1 MPMQEEAIEAP
12 QIRVSPSAPL
22 ELMWLLHCCA
32 TTHPL
37 KGGVSS
43 LESLRLKF
51 QSDLQALQQDGVCG
65 ATEIVVLAQR
75 SGTLLDLDLD
85 RFFASFDAAAQ
96 AGGEVPSLL
105 SETGAERRAIRE
117 RLRRLQAEPRLRGR
131 YRAILES
138 VWKAAR
144 SGWETDGV
152 EATATAAAE
161 WSRLLDEG
169 ADFRTLL
176 GRQHIWPGRPELDE
190 LADSAAEDGRL
201 VLSPGWYFG
210 EIHMIELD
218 GMVFLGRGVRTE
230 DQEAVRRETA
240 TRVAGRLKA
249 LADPTRLGILLWL
262 AKHPASVTEI
272 ASHFELSQPTVSGHV
287 QLLREA
293 GLLEDRL
300 AGRRSKLIV
309 PRERLKGLI
318 DDAES
323 SMLRLFPQGAEFV
336 QRSGSAPVRAASPSQ

>member
-1 MPMQEEAIEAP
+1 MLEEAIEAP
-12 QIRVSPSAPL
+12 RIRVSPSAPL

-43 LESLRLKF
+43 LESLRMKF
-51 QSDLQALQQDGVCG
+51 QSELQALQQDGVCG
-65 ATEIVVLAQR
+65 DTEIVVLAQR

-85 RFFASFDAAAQ
+85 RFFASFDAAAE

-105 SETGAERRAIRE
+105 SETGAERRAVKE
-117 RLRRLQAEPRLRGR
+117 RLRRLQVEPRLRGR

-144 SGWETDGV
+144 SEWETDGV
-152 EATATAAAE
+152 EATSIAAVE

-176 GRQHIWPGRPELDE
+176 GRQHMWPGRPELDDV
-190 LADSAAEDGRL
+190 ADSAAADGLL

-210 EIHMIELD
+210 EIHMIEMD
-218 GMVFLGRGVRTE
+218 GVVYLGRGVRTE

-240 TRVAGRLKA
+240 TRVAGSLKA

-309 PRERLKGLI
+309 PRERLTGLFG
-318 DDAES
+318 DAQV
-323 SMLRLFPQGAEFV
+323 SMLRHFPHEESGN
-336 QRSGSAPVRAASPSQ
+336 QRGMSIPVRATSRGQ

>member
-1 MPMQEEAIEAP
+1 MPMLEEATEAP
-12 QIRVSPSAPL
+12 RIRVSPSAPL

-37 KGGVSS
+37 KGSVSS

-51 QSDLQALQQDGVCG
+51 QSELQALQADGVCG

-85 RFFASFDAAAQ
+85 RFFAGFDAAAE

-105 SETGAERRAIRE
+105 SETASERRAVQE
-117 RLRRLQAEPRLRGR
+117 RLRRLQADPKLRAR
-131 YRAILES
+131 YKSILES
-138 VWKAAR
+138 VWKVAR
-144 SGWETDGV
+144 DEWQTEGK
-152 EATATAAAE
+152 EASSDAAAE

-169 ADFRTLL
+169 ADFRALL
-176 GRQHIWPGRPELDE
+176 GRPRMWPGRPELDE
-190 LADSAAEDGRL
+190 LADSAAADGRV

-210 EIHMIELD
+210 EIHMVELE
-218 GMVFLGRGVRTE
+218 GFVFLGRGVRSE

-240 TRVAGRLKA
+240 TRVAGNLKA

-272 ASHFELSQPTVSGHV
+272 ANHFELSQPTVSGHV
-287 QLLREA
+287 QLLRDA
-293 GLLEDRL
+293 GLLEDKL
-300 AGRRSKLIV
+300 AGRRSKLLV
-309 PRERLKGLI
+309 ARDRLMGLFG
-318 DDAES
+318 DAEV
-323 SMLRLFPQGAEFV
+323 SMLKHFPHEPAD
-336 QRSGSAPVRAASPSQ
+336 QRRSNALARATLPSQ